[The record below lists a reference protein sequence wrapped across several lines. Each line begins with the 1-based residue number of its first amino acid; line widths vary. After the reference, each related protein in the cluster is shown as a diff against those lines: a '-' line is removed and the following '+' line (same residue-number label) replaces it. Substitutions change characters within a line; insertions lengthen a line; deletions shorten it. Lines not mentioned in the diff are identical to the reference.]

1 MSFVWQRR
9 IRPVSYPLMKLMWL
23 LPSVLIHNAQTGPFL
38 ICWII
43 WMGFIIKR
51 RMSRLLWR
59 RIGWIRLMLLC
70 WDLEDWIVG
79 MSFLNRLVGRGVWF
93 SKLRGVRCISGMS
106 WIQAII
112 LIGVKRKVMQM
123 LVLFWICAEAGIM
136 AVTEWYTSQVGLNL
150 WICQYLQH
158 IIPSITLR
166 FQYSVQNK
174 ASSKMNVPI
183 LNSRLKKQRILA
195 YSRWSPEYW
204 TCCRQAHHCCFVIS
218 I

>member
-1 MSFVWQRR
+1 MRNLSLWWDRSLQIYLVEGTIMVLDLMSFVWQRR

-93 SKLRGVRCISGMS
+93 LSCEKQDVLRGWVGYRRLCIRRGEKMS
-106 WIQAII
+106 YAD
-112 LIGVKRKVMQM
+112 
-123 LVLFWICAEAGIM
+123 AS
-136 AVTEWYTSQVGLNL
+136 AVLNL
-150 WICQYLQH
+150 
-158 IIPSITLR
+158 
-166 FQYSVQNK
+166 
-174 ASSKMNVPI
+174 
-183 LNSRLKKQRILA
+183 
-195 YSRWSPEYW
+195 
-204 TCCRQAHHCCFVIS
+204 CRGGNDGC
-218 I
+218 